1 MAGSSRGGIGG
12 TGHEEVACLQISRKN
27 QLMSDEA
34 VQMSDGTGSMMILVP
49 YGVTDLVALGAGF
62 TCLFAT
68 VGRGHDGWGDRG
80 GRELDGEEQRKA
92 NRALKLL
99 GMTEVLP
106 LHGR

>member
-1 MAGSSRGGIGG
+1 
-12 TGHEEVACLQISRKN
+12 
-27 QLMSDEA
+27 MSDEA

-80 GRELDGEEQRKA
+80 GRELDGREVDREERRKA

>member
-1 MAGSSRGGIGG
+1 
-12 TGHEEVACLQISRKN
+12 
-27 QLMSDEA
+27 MSDEA
-34 VQMSDGTGSMMILVP
+34 VQMSDETGSMMILVP

-62 TCLFAT
+62 TCLFAA

-80 GRELDGEEQRKA
+80 GRELDG
-92 NRALKLL
+92 RALKLL

>member
-1 MAGSSRGGIGG
+1 
-12 TGHEEVACLQISRKN
+12 
-27 QLMSDEA
+27 MSDEA
-34 VQMSDGTGSMMILVP
+34 VQMSDETGSMMILVP

-68 VGRGHDGWGDRG
+68 VGRGHDGWRTGAGGRWG
-80 GRELDGEEQRKA
+80 GREVDGEEQRKA